1 MARLVAANVVG
12 QALLVG
18 HELLP
23 GDVAGVRA
31 SQTHLPLG
39 DGDLHGSGA
48 CRPRPM
54 PAWILAPAPIDVGPS
69 IGRVLEDVAH
79 PRAVSLVPDNLVR
92 VQDDRAGAVMGQSSR
107 DGQAQL
113 APRRFL
119 AFPLVQAHPD
129 LVQLCLAH
137 DAGQAQ
143 EQAVVVGAR
152 IVEAFAIGNEHPK
165 QGAQLEQLMPVAVV
179 ACEPG
184 GVEADDQARVA
195 EPDLGDELLETSS
208 FGAPRTGLAEILV
221 DDVDPL
227 ARPAEP
233 DGAVDQAVLKL
244 GALVMVPDLV
254 DGGLAHIDVGEPGA
268 VGCAQPLLRSVRSG
282 QHAGSPRSWGCSP
295 ACGAATRQELG
306 RSVLASRPAGS
317 ARAAAGLP
325 ESKWTLETQHDA
337 GTV

>member
-1 MARLVAANVVG
+1 MSD
-12 QALLVG
+12 
-18 HELLP
+18 EE
-23 GDVAGVRA
+23 GV
-31 SQTHLPLG
+31 
-39 DGDLHGSGA
+39 
-48 CRPRPM
+48 
-54 PAWILAPAPIDVGPS
+54 
-69 IGRVLEDVAH
+69 
-79 PRAVSLVPDNLVR
+79 
-92 VQDDRAGAVMGQSSR
+92 SR
-107 DGQAQL
+107 CG
-113 APRRFL
+113 
-119 AFPLVQAHPD
+119 
-129 LVQLCLAH
+129 
-137 DAGQAQ
+137 
-143 EQAVVVGAR
+143 
-152 IVEAFAIGNEHPK
+152 IVEAFAIGNERPK

-208 FGAPRTGLAEILV
+208 FDAPRTGLAEILV

-254 DGGLAHIDVGEPGA
+254 DRGLAHVDVGEPGA

-295 ACGAATRQELG
+295 ACVAATRQELG
-306 RSVLASRPAGS
+306 RSALASRPAGW
-317 ARAAAGLP
+317 ARVAAGSL

-337 GTV
+337 VTVGWGPS